1 MANIEIIR
9 RLCKENKISISKL
22 ETELGY
28 SNGSIAKTSNMSADR
43 LKQIADYFDVTMEYL
58 ITGEL
63 LNNSLGNKIKRYRI
77 MNDLSQA
84 DLGKKLFTSGAC
96 ISSWERG
103 RTEPSLEQIKAIAEI
118 FNIPVEDFIST
129 AGQTNDIT
137 TDELDIIYAYRNA
150 SPEIKGVINKLLK
163 YSKRINEL
171 DKLLK

>member
-28 SNGSIAKTSNMSADR
+28 GNGSIAKTSNMSADR
-43 LKQIADYFDVTMEYL
+43 LKRIADYFDVSMEYL
-58 ITGEL
+58 ITGEP
-63 LNNSLGNKIKRYRI
+63 LNNSLGNKIKSYRI

-103 RTEPSLEQIKAIAEI
+103 RTEPNLDQIKAIAEI
-118 FNIPVEDFIST
+118 FNIPVEDFINT
-129 AGQTNDIT
+129 ARRANDIT
-137 TDELDIIYAYRNA
+137 TAELDIIYDYRNA

-171 DKLLK
+171 DKLIK